1 MWLYGFKKKIFN
13 TPSIFPHA
21 HVCFALLSTYS
32 YYIPTLHIYIM
43 VCHEQLNII
52 KTVVPSTVAAGC
64 LTNKLLFYFMICLLL
79 IHNCSLWGGTF
90 GRENFRKFSLLQ
102 SFATLKK
109 LCCCN
114 WETGKKYSGYK
125 KYLLPKIEI
134 KLKCNSYFYFRQKLE
149 PTMTT
154 WSLYMLAIWML
165 LTWFYWKSTYVP
177 SIQKFQIWRNHKS
190 SEPIQT
196 HFLRK

>member
-1 MWLYGFKKKIFN
+1 MFCTTKYIHLLY
-13 TPSIFPHA
+13 
-21 HVCFALLSTYS
+21 
-32 YYIPTLHIYIM
+32 LHYIYII

-102 SFATLKK
+102 SCDPKK

-125 KYLLPKIEI
+125 KYLLYYL
-134 KLKCNSYFYFRQKLE
+134 KLKSNWNVILIFISDKNLNQPWRLGVCTCLRYECFWRDLLE
-149 PTMTT
+149 K
-154 WSLYMLAIWML
+154 YI
-165 LTWFYWKSTYVP
+165 P